1 MVPGEIKR
9 SRNLDEGSGAG
20 PNALVAAQW
29 RGDTALTLP
38 FSGGIR
44 GRAFTLSSSPPTWS
58 PSLISH
64 LASVN
69 VKQNVLVLEVVS
81 PRQLLKGAPRR
92 RRKFRAQ
99 ELGESRGGRPEGAVL
114 NKPTVSVDVKQHFN
128 NRSKFA

>member
-44 GRAFTLSSSPPTWS
+44 VE
-58 PSLISH
+58 PSLFR
-64 LASVN
+64 L
-69 VKQNVLVLEVVS
+69 LPPPG
-81 PRQLLKGAPRR
+81 PRP
-92 RRKFRAQ
+92 
-99 ELGESRGGRPEGAVL
+99 
-114 NKPTVSVDVKQHFN
+114 
-128 NRSKFA
+128 